1 MEAIGGYFSLE
12 LPAREEYHKNAI
24 RLNTGRNCL
33 EYILRARGYK
43 KVYVPYYTC
52 EAVMEPINKL
62 GIPYEYY
69 HIDNHFEIRDRFTLK
84 ADEALLYTNYFGL
97 KQRYVELLAEKTGT
111 HLIVDNTQAFYAKP
125 IPGID
130 TFYTCRKFFGV
141 ADGAY
146 LYTDKLMDEEFVQ
159 DESYDRMAHLLKRID
174 LSAEQGFA
182 DFRKVDDGL
191 DNQPIR
197 KMSKLTKRIMQSID
211 YEAAAKKRRENYQM
225 LHEVLGEENNLHLT
239 FDEDAVPMVYPY
251 LAPLQGLREKL
262 IENKIFVARY
272 WSNVLDWTTE
282 KDIEYFLAYQMQPL
296 PIDQRCGA
304 EEMQRIIDCIKE
316 RTYEKNNDSW
326 RR

>member
-12 LPAREEYHKNAI
+12 LPVREEYYKDAI

-62 GIPYEYY
+62 GIPYEFY
-69 HIDNHFEIRDRFTLK
+69 HIDIHFEIRDRFTLK

-97 KQRYVELLAEKTGT
+97 KQRYVEQLAEKIGSR
-111 HLIVDNTQAFYAKP
+111 LIVDNTQAFYARP
-125 IPGID
+125 IQRID
-130 TFYTCRKFFGV
+130 TFYTCRKFFGI

-146 LYTDKLMDEEFVQ
+146 LYTDKMLEEEFVQ

-191 DNQPIR
+191 DNQPIH
-197 KMSKLTKRIMQSID
+197 KMSKLTQRIMQSID
-211 YEAAAKKRRENYQM
+211 YEAAAKKRRENFLM
-225 LHEVLGEENNLHLT
+225 LHEVLGEENNLVLS
-239 FDEDAVPMVYPY
+239 FEDDAVPMVYPF
-251 LAPLQGLREKL
+251 LTPIKGLRERL
-262 IENKIFVARY
+262 IENKVFVARY
-272 WSNVLDWTTE
+272 WPNVLEWTT
-282 KDIEYFLAYQMQPL
+282 KDDIEYLLSYQMQPL
-296 PIDQRCGA
+296 PIDQRYGM
-304 EEMQRIIDCIKE
+304 EDMERIIKIVKH
-316 RTYEKNNDSW
+316 
-326 RR
+326 

>member
-12 LPAREEYHKNAI
+12 LPLREEYHKDAV

-52 EAVMEPINKL
+52 EAVMEPITKL
-62 GIPYEYY
+62 GIPYEFY
-69 HIDNHFEIRDRFTLK
+69 HINIHFEIRDRFTIK
-84 ADEALLYTNYFGL
+84 ADEALLYTNYLGL
-97 KQRYVELLAEKTGT
+97 KQRYVEQLSEKIGA

-125 IPGID
+125 IHGID

-146 LYTDKLMDEEFVQ
+146 LYTDKLLDEEFEQ

-197 KMSKLTKRIMQSID
+197 KMSKLTQRIMQSID
-211 YEAAAKKRRENYQM
+211 YEAAAQKRRENYLKLQ
-225 LHEVLGEENNLHLT
+225 EVLGEKNNLTLSL
-239 FDEDAVPMVYPY
+239 EKDAVPMVYPY
-251 LAPLQGLREKL
+251 LAPIKGLREKL

-272 WSNVLDWTTE
+272 
-282 KDIEYFLAYQMQPL
+282 
-296 PIDQRCGA
+296 
-304 EEMQRIIDCIKE
+304 
-316 RTYEKNNDSW
+316 
-326 RR
+326 